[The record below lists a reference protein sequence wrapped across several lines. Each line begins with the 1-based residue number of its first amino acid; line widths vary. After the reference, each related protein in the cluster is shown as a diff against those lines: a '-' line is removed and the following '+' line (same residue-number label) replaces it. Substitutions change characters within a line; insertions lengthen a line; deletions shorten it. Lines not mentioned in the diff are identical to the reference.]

1 MALFK
6 SLQAD
11 IICCS
16 SVLPGNASIESI
28 SRSRE
33 IILSRNA
40 SIVSKSRSADM
51 LVQLFV
57 VCCFFFFLDIKEL
70 QFSKII
76 YRNLGSCSYT

>member
-1 MALFK
+1 MALLK
-6 SLQAD
+6 SVQAD
-11 IICCS
+11 IICCNA
-16 SVLPGNASIESI
+16 VLPGNASIESI

-40 SIVSKSRSADM
+40 SIESKSRSADM

-57 VCCFFFFLDIKEL
+57 VCCLFFFLNIKEL

>member
-1 MALFK
+1 MALLK

-11 IICCS
+11 VICCS
-16 SVLPGNASIESI
+16 AVLPGNASIEST

-40 SIVSKSRSADM
+40 SIESKARSGDM

-57 VCCFFFFLDIKEL
+57 VFFFFPNIKEL